1 MSREQ
6 LNSAQQAHPW
16 LGEAVSHLQPVRW
29 SRERQEAVRGAIH
42 RRRRR
47 FALSTVGLSSAAVA
61 VAVAIALFWLAQG
74 QRDNSER
81 TLTTTGDSPPPAS
94 LALRDGTRAVSLSAM
109 SEVRLVRESPEVA
122 TFALERGKAWFE
134 VTPSRTRRVE
144 VRVHDVHVEVLGT
157 EFVVE
162 VRGEDVHVWVH
173 RGTVA
178 VHSGTSKVLLETGD
192 HESFPKTAPVV
203 EKARS
208 EVSVVEDSSKP
219 KGETRQGMKPTA
231 PQPGPDAPEAIV
243 PIPDE
248 TTLEPPT
255 VDELWKRADGARKRA
270 DYGAAIA
277 ALRTLVNGYPDDGRA
292 ALAAFSLGRV
302 LLDSGGSAKT
312 AARAFAKARK
322 LSPEGPLVEDALLRE
337 VEAWLLAGD
346 MRRVRSRTKKY
357 LRQFPNGRYR
367 KQVLAMAVEE

>member
-1 MSREQ
+1 MSREEPTPQ
-6 LNSAQQAHPW
+6 LQTLPGLAAAH
-16 LGEAVSHLQPVRW
+16 HQPVRW
-29 SRERQEAVRGAIH
+29 ARERQEAVRVAIH

-61 VAVAIALFWLAQG
+61 VAVAIALFWFAQG
-74 QRDNSER
+74 QRDDAER
-81 TLTTTGDSPPPAS
+81 TLAASSDSPSSAS
-94 LALRDGTRAVSLSAM
+94 LALRDGTRAVTLSAT
-109 SEVRLVRESPEVA
+109 SEVRLVRETSEVA
-122 TFALERGKAWFE
+122 TFALDRGKAWFE

-162 VRGEDVHVWVH
+162 VRGEEVHVWVH
-173 RGTVA
+173 RGTVS
-178 VHSGTSKVLLETGD
+178 VHRGTSDVLLETGD
-192 HESFPKTAPVV
+192 HEAFPKTAPVV
-203 EKARS
+203 EKAPA
-208 EVSVVEDSSKP
+208 EVPPREEATK
-219 KGETRQGMKPTA
+219 
-231 PQPGPDAPEAIV
+231 PEAEKRTVRKPAPPEREPSAPKAIL
-243 PIPDE
+243 PMPE
-248 TTLEPPT
+248 EGPEPPT
-255 VDELWKRADGARKRA
+255 VDELWKRADGARKHG

-277 ALRTLVNGYPDDGRA
+277 ALRTLVSDHPGDGRA

-302 LLDSGGSAKT
+302 LLDSGGSAQT

-346 MRRVRSRTKKY
+346 IRRVRSRTRTY